1 MVSTSKQMCASEKQF
16 RTRYHVPV
24 LLEEALAH
32 LRPGNGKVILD
43 GTVGGGGHSKAFLEA
58 GASVIACDQDP
69 EALAEARHALA
80 LFQDRTRFIECNFKD
95 APRLLRDAGI
105 PSVDGILLDLGVS
118 SHQLESAHR
127 GFSFQLNGPLDMRM
141 SPRTELTAANLVN
154 TASEA
159 ELSKILF
166 EYGGEPAARRLASHL
181 VRARAKGAIE
191 TTEQLVRLI
200 EKVIPK
206 RGPRNPATRVFQ
218 GLRIAVNSELQAL
231 EQGLR
236 ELSGFIKVGARMA
249 VITFHSLEDRI
260 VKRYF
265 REVSQEW
272 IDRPEWAEPRRNPL
286 HGFRLITTRPVEP
299 SQEEIRSNARSRSAK
314 LRAIERITDEP

>member
-1 MVSTSKQMCASEKQF
+1 MCASEEQF
-16 RTRYHVPV
+16 GTRFHVPV
-24 LLEEALAH
+24 LLEEVIAY
-32 LRPGNGKVILD
+32 LRPADGKVILD
-43 GTVGGGGHSKAFLEA
+43 GTVGGGGHSKAFLKA

-80 LFQDRTRFIECNFKD
+80 PFKDRTRFLECNFKH
-95 APRLLRDAGI
+95 APRLLREAGI
-105 PSVDGILLDLGVS
+105 AAVDGVLLDLGVS
-118 SHQLESAHR
+118 SHQLESAKR
-127 GFSFQLNGPLDMRM
+127 GFSFQVSGPLDMRM
-141 SPRTELTAANLVN
+141 SPRTELSAADIVN
-154 TASEA
+154 TVSEA

-166 EYGGEPAARRLASHL
+166 EYGDEPAARRVASHL

-200 EKVIPK
+200 ENVIPR

-218 GLRIAVNSELQAL
+218 ALRIAVNSELQAL
-231 EQGLR
+231 EQGLP

-265 REVSQEW
+265 RQVSQKW

-286 HGFRLITTRPVEP
+286 YGFRLVTARPVES

-314 LRAIERITDEP
+314 LRTIERISNEP